1 MANVKQV
8 TSETFEEEVIK
19 SSLPVLVDFNAT
31 WCGPCKMLAPTIEK
45 MVGEYEGKAKI
56 VALDIDENGDVAA
69 KYGVM
74 SIPTLIVFKGGEA
87 INRSVGLIPE
97 AKVKALI
104 DEAL

>member
-45 MVGEYEGKAKI
+45 MVGEYEGKAKV
-56 VALDIDENGDVAA
+56 VALDIDENGEIAA

-74 SIPTLIVFKGGEA
+74 SIPTLIVFKGGEEV
-87 INRSVGLIPE
+87 NRSVGLIPE
-97 AKVKALI
+97 PKVKALI

>member
-31 WCGPCKMLAPTIEK
+31 WCGPCKMLGPTIEK
-45 MVGEYEGKAKI
+45 VSGEYEGKAKV

-74 SIPTLIVFKGGEA
+74 SIPTLIVFKGGEEV
-87 INRSVGLIPE
+87 NRSVGLIPE
-97 AKVKALI
+97 PKVKALI

>member
-8 TSETFEEEVIK
+8 TTETFEEEVIK
-19 SSLPVLVDFNAT
+19 SGVPVLVDFNAT
-31 WCGPCKMLAPTIEK
+31 WCGPCKMLTPTIEK
-45 MVGEYEGKAKI
+45 VSAEYEGKAKV
-56 VALDIDENGDVAA
+56 VALDIDENGEVAA

-87 INRSVGLIPE
+87 VNRSVGLIPE

>member
-19 SSLPVLVDFNAT
+19 SGVPVLVDFNAT

-45 MVGEYEGKAKI
+45 LSGEYEGKAKI

-74 SIPTLIVFKGGEA
+74 SIPTLIVFKGGEVV
-87 INRSVGLIPE
+87 NRSVGLMPE

>member
-31 WCGPCKMLAPTIEK
+31 WCGPCKMLGPTIEK
-45 MVGEYEGKAKI
+45 VSGEYEGKAKI